1 VGNKS
6 EALLIRHFGAFDVMV
21 LNPLPVNPVGRR
33 DILIRQSVASVNFYD
48 IYVRSGAYRTLS
60 LPASLVLK
68 S

>member
-1 VGNKS
+1 VSNKS
-6 EALLIRHFGAFDVMV
+6 EALLIRHFGAFDIMV
-21 LNPLPVNPVGRR
+21 LEPLLVNPVGSG

-60 LPASLVLK
+60 MPASLVLK